1 MDSVFTNLF
10 EEEFR
15 DFESYTCI
23 SMKINIKGPDDIPDQ
38 ISIATSFIYD
48 YLTHMSKRFHYMT
61 SGIHLLGK
69 SQKPHI
75 HLHWIVD
82 KVKKFDAMWRKRWL
96 TKERENSGIDDATL
110 EGCSFK
116 FQEMDG
122 SKPRYSFLSYPLK
135 EGHRLEERFYRAK
148 GYVIMDPRMVDFL
161 EGVGRRIFD
170 EERALELRQE
180 KSEERKKVALTE
192 IYVLVKDKNFRNFT
206 EMKIWLEDNYLA
218 KLDYDNKPRL
228 SNYRD
233 NLYMIGNS
241 LGLFKY
247 CDNI

>member
-1 MDSVFTNLF
+1 MDSDFTNLF
-10 EEEFR
+10 EEKFR
-15 DFESYTCI
+15 DFENYTCI

-38 ISIATSFIYD
+38 ISTATSFMYD
-48 YLTHMSKRFHYMT
+48 YLTHRSKKLYYMT
-61 SGIHLLGK
+61 GGIHVLGK

-96 TKERENSGIDDATL
+96 EKEKGNTDDEATL
-110 EGCSFK
+110 DGCEFK

-135 EGHRLEERFYRAK
+135 EGRRLEHRYYRGK
-148 GYVIMDPRMVDFL
+148 DYKIMDPRMLDFL

-192 IYVLVKDKNFRNFT
+192 IYVLVKDKNFRSFT